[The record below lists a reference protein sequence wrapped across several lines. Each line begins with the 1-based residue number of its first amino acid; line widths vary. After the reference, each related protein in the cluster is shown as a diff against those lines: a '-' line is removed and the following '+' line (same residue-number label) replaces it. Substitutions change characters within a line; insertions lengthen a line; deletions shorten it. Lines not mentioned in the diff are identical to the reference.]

1 MSYQNANVH
10 ETTAHES
17 HPIRFPDKVR
27 QFVPLCAADSSMSD
41 REPQTEQLT
50 TTMKASTAPRNVR
63 RANVHT
69 ISIVIWLMTA
79 PVISA
84 GAGDQFPAPVAKK
97 IPKVLEE
104 HGHRREDPYY
114 WMKERENPA
123 TIEYLK
129 RENDYLN
136 RSLAHTTNLQATLFD
151 EIVGRIK
158 KDDDTVPVRIKDY
171 YYYARFVKGGEY
183 AIHCRK
189 KGSLDAPEEIVLDE
203 NELAK
208 GHEFFSFAGDDI
220 HPGQKLVA
228 FAVDTVGRRFN
239 TIRFKNLETGEFL
252 RHSISNVTENFV
264 WAEDGKTLLYTK
276 QDPNTLRASRVFR
289 HTLGTEP
296 SKDVLVYEEKDE
308 TFACGV
314 SRSKS
319 RKYLF
324 VVAHHLQST
333 EYRMLDAEQPE
344 KEPKLIQAREPDH
357 IYSVEHRGQDFYFRT
372 NWKAK
377 NHRLMKSPV
386 VSPGKQN
393 WQEVIP
399 HREDVLL
406 EDFAIFRDQL
416 LLEERREGLNRLR
429 VRNWDGSDEH
439 YVEFEEPAYL
449 ARTGANPE
457 METGS
462 LRFIYTSLTTPLSTY
477 DYDMAKRQRIL
488 RKRVEVLGGFD
499 PANYKTERRFVRA
512 RDGQRVPISIVYRK
526 TTPLNGKS
534 PLLLQGYGSYGYS
547 SEAVFVSPR
556 LSLLDRGFAFAIA
569 HVRGGQEMGR
579 EWYDSGRLLKKKN
592 TFTDFIDCAELLVKE
607 GYADPKRVYAMGGS
621 AGGLL
626 MGAVVN
632 SRPDLFHGVVA
643 AVPFVDVVTTMLDD
657 TIPLTTFE
665 YEEWGNPHKKEYY
678 DYMLSYSPYDNVEA
692 KRYPNMMVTTGL
704 QDSQVQYWEPAKWVA
719 RLRALKTDNN
729 RLLLYTNMGAGHG
742 GATGRFKQHRETAQE
757 FAFLLDLAGKLG
769 TDKQ

>member
-1 MSYQNANVH
+1 MIVKDSIKPRCFQSATARSLSVILCLMSV
-10 ETTAHES
+10 
-17 HPIRFPDKVR
+17 
-27 QFVPLCAADSSMSD
+27 AA
-41 REPQTEQLT
+41 TL
-50 TTMKASTAPRNVR
+50 ASA
-63 RANVHT
+63 AEEL
-69 ISIVIWLMTA
+69 S
-79 PVISA
+79 
-84 GAGDQFPAPVAKK
+84 APVAKK
-97 IPKVLEE
+97 IPKILEE
-104 HGHRREDPYY
+104 HGHRREDPYF

-123 TIEYLK
+123 VIEYLK
-129 RENDYLN
+129 QENDYLN
-136 RSLAHTTNLQATLFD
+136 RSLAHTTNLQTALFE

-171 YYYARFVKGGEY
+171 YYYSRFVQGGEY

-189 KGSLDAPEEIVLDE
+189 KGRLDAPEEIILDE
-203 NELAK
+203 NDLAK

-252 RHSISNVTENFV
+252 PHSISNVTENFV

-276 QDPNTLRASRVFR
+276 QDPDTLRAYRVFR

-314 SRSKS
+314 GRSKS

-333 EYRMLDAEQPE
+333 EYRMLDANRPE
-344 KEPKLIQAREPDH
+344 LEPRLIQAREPDH
-357 IYSVEHRGQDFYFRT
+357 IYSLEHLDQDFYFRT

-377 NHRLMKSPV
+377 NHRLMKAPVSSPA
-386 VSPGKQN
+386 KQN

-406 EDFAIFRDQL
+406 EGFVIFRDHLVLQ
-416 LLEERREGLNRLR
+416 ERREGLNRLR
-429 VRNWDGSDEH
+429 VRSWDGGDDH
-439 YVEFEEPAYL
+439 YVEFDEPAYL

-462 LRFIYTSLTTPLSTY
+462 LRYIYTSLTTPSSTY
-477 DYDMAKRQRIL
+477 DYDMAKRQRVL
-488 RKRVEVLGGFD
+488 RKRVEVLGGFN
-499 PANYKTERRFVRA
+499 PENYKTERRFAQA

-534 PLLLQGYGSYGYS
+534 PLLLYGYGSYGSS
-547 SEAVFVSPR
+547 SEAAFASPR
-556 LSLLDRGFAFAIA
+556 LSLLDRGFVFAVA

-579 EWYDSGRLLKKKN
+579 EWYESGRLLKKKN

-626 MGAVVN
+626 MGAVIN
-632 SRPDLFHGVVA
+632 MRPDLFHGVVA

-692 KRYPNMMVTTGL
+692 KRYPNLLVTTGL

-719 RLRALKTDNN
+719 RLRALKTDKN

-742 GATGRFKQHRETAQE
+742 GATGRFKRHRETSQDY
-757 FAFLLDLAGKLG
+757 AFLLDLAGQTATVKP
-769 TDKQ
+769 